1 MTDIEQTVEGY
12 FDMWNE
18 TDAGRRRELIE
29 RIWTPVGSYV
39 DPMFSADGYDELSE
53 MVAGVH
59 QQFPGHRFRLAG
71 AVDTHHNMVRW
82 GWELA
87 TPDGGGA
94 VARGV
99 DFAVLA
105 TDGRLGEVTGF
116 IEAVSAVPAQ

>member
-18 TDAGRRRELIE
+18 ADPARRRELIE
-29 RIWTPVGSYV
+29 RTWAPVANYV
-39 DPMFSADGYDELSE
+39 DPMFSADGYDELDA

-59 QQFPGHRFRLAG
+59 QQFPGHRFRLVG
-71 AVDTHHNMVRW
+71 AVDAHHNMVRW

-94 VARGV
+94 IASGV
-99 DFAVLA
+99 DFGVLA
-105 TDGRLGEVTGF
+105 ADGRLGEVTGF
-116 IEAVSAVPAQ
+116 IEAVSAT